1 MPTIWTNAFRPLA
14 CVWAL
19 IALSACSSLEDQ
31 IPQDGPDME
40 AVYNEYTTGNAGG
53 YGGADR
59 VSNAG
64 ADRVSSADT
73 GVESATHRALI
84 ETSPALMSSY
94 TRDAS
99 NELEGLFKTHP
110 NPTLFMYNRPHLVGR
125 DGIPVPG
132 YTTQFK
138 MFNRDH
144 FALPG
149 EVQ

>member
-1 MPTIWTNAFRPLA
+1 MPTIWTKPRY
-14 CVWAL
+14 AL
-19 IALSACSSLEDQ
+19 VCLVGLLTLQGCSSLEDQ

-40 AVYNEYTTGNAGG
+40 SIYNEYTIGTTDAQ
-53 YGGADR
+53 AT
-59 VSNAG
+59 
-64 ADRVSSADT
+64 SST
-73 GVESATHRALI
+73 GVTEAMTVTDKLNTKERALI
-84 ETSPALMSSY
+84 ETSPALMSAY

-110 NPTLFMYNRPHLVGR
+110 NPTLFMYTRPHLVGR

-138 MFNRDH
+138 MFTRDH

>member
-1 MPTIWTNAFRPLA
+1 MPTTWTNTFRPLA
-14 CVWAL
+14 CVCAL
-19 IALSACSSLEDQ
+19 VALSACSSLEDQ

-40 AVYNEYTTGNAGG
+40 AVYNEYTTGDAGG
-53 YGGADR
+53 YGGVDR
-59 VSNAG
+59 VSDAG
-64 ADRVSSADT
+64 V
-73 GVESATHRALI
+73 GPATHRALI

-110 NPTLFMYNRPHLVGR
+110 NPTLFMYTRPHLVGR

>member
-1 MPTIWTNAFRPLA
+1 MPTIWTNAVRPLA

-19 IALSACSSLEDQ
+19 VALSACSTLEDQ

-40 AVYNEYTTGNAGG
+40 AVYNEYTTGDAGG

-59 VSNAG
+59 E
-64 ADRVSSADT
+64 SSA

-84 ETSPALMSSY
+84 ETSPSLMSSY

-110 NPTLFMYNRPHLVGR
+110 NPTLFMYTRPHLVGR